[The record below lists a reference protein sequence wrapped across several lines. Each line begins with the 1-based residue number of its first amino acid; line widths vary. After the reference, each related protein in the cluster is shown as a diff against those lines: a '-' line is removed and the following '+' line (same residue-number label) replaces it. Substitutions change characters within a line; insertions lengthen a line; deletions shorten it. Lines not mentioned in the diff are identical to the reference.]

1 MQYVLRYRIA
11 SDKAGALREWL
22 RENTADIEAH
32 APDGWHYAGSYFVVR
47 GFGDYDCEMRYDL
60 DDYAAMDSENP
71 PRFNEIVREW
81 QRLRER
87 CHAHHGR
94 VTQERRRGRHHRLSR
109 ARARARRTAAP
120 VRGHRLDGPPWMRIQ
135 SGPSCRAR
143 CARPARTRQ
152 RFRAVPRRAGL
163 GRRRSGGARRRH
175 GGARRRPAAA
185 PGRSLRPAAPALS
198 RTGSHINNTIT
209 SMIATRDACGS

>member
-22 RENTADIEAH
+22 RENSADIETH

-81 QRLRER
+81 QGFVND
-87 CHAHHGR
+87 A
-94 VTQERRRGRHHRLSR
+94 TP
-109 ARARARRTAAP
+109 T
-120 VRGHRLDGPPWMRIQ
+120 
-135 SGPSCRAR
+135 
-143 CARPARTRQ
+143 
-152 RFRAVPRRAGL
+152 RAVLLKSADEVVIVG
-163 GRRRSGGARRRH
+163 
-175 GGARRRPAAA
+175 
-185 PGRSLRPAAPALS
+185 
-198 RTGSHINNTIT
+198 
-209 SMIATRDACGS
+209 